1 MDKISVIIPIY
12 NSSNY
17 LHQCIDSVLEQNY
30 VDFEVLLIND
40 GSTDNSG
47 NICDEYA
54 EKDSRIRVFHKKNGG
69 VSSARNLG
77 LDNAKG
83 VWITFIDSDDY
94 IEQNFFDSINTIT
107 PTVDII
113 FTGIDK
119 YDDEQRI
126 SSLRFEN
133 KTLTIEEFFENY
145 FLFPHFAGPVGK
157 FFKKQIIEQY
167 HIRFDERLQNGED
180 GLFNFHYLVK
190 IQYLT
195 FESTP
200 IYIYENRDNS
210 LSKREISV
218 EDAELLYQSLLQVM
232 ENNGFKE
239 EIISRNLS
247 YVISIFFFAILKS
260 KYDFKIKSTMIT
272 NLSNRFKSRVI
283 RHLQGSQYTRFLG
296 FLVKYNQYKLIVAVA
311 NVRILLFKE
320 IKNNEE
326 TL

>member
-17 LHQCIDSVLEQNY
+17 LHQCIDSVLKQHYE
-30 VDFEVLLIND
+30 DFEVLLIND
-40 GSTDNSG
+40 GSKDNSG
-47 NICDEYA
+47 IICDEYA
-54 EKDSRIRVFHKKNGG
+54 AKDTRIRVFHKQNGG

-77 LDNAKG
+77 LDYAKG
-83 VWITFIDSDDY
+83 TWITFIDSDDF
-94 IEQNFFDSINTIT
+94 IEQNFFDSVNIIT
-107 PTVDII
+107 LIADVI

-119 YDDEQRI
+119 YYDNQRT

-133 KTLTIEEFFENY
+133 KTLVIEDFFENY

-157 FFKKQIIEQY
+157 FFKKQIIEKH

-190 IQYLT
+190 IQYVTL
-195 FESTP
+195 ESTP
-200 IYIYENRDNS
+200 IYIYQNRDNS
-210 LSKREISV
+210 LSKREIPV

-260 KYDFKIKSTMIT
+260 KYDFKTKTTMIT

-283 RHLQGSQYTRFLG
+283 RHLQGSQYTRVLG

-311 NVRILLFKE
+311 NFRILLFKGS
-320 IKNNEE
+320 
-326 TL
+326 